1 MRIYAGGIMALLHVI
16 EQEMNN
22 NQLVVRHHVEDF
34 NAKSQLIV
42 YESQEA
48 LFYKNGQA
56 LDLFLAGRHELKSE
70 NVPLLKR
77 FFSGLFGGKT
87 PLPCDV
93 YFINKVNVMDIIWGT
108 PSPIELMDPKYDIL
122 VRVRAN
128 GQTGLHVTDS
138 RKFAVKVVGQ
148 LPECSVDEVRRAIK
162 GMMISSIKEC
172 IASVIIQEGV
182 SILEIITKLSAI
194 SSKIQTQ
201 LNARIADLGLAIDH
215 FSIESIMPSDGD
227 LDALRKLQNRR
238 LDTRFE
244 SDRIRELSA
253 AETDSKIYDTRAT
266 MAQADADAYAQKVR
280 GYTYQQQRQF
290 DVMQSMAQ
298 NEGTAGA
305 FMNMGMGMG
314 MGMGAGQAMNNM
326 AQNLQQPAQPAQPQ
340 APAATKICP
349 QCGGEVAAT
358 AKFCGNCGQAMPQ
371 ARFCPECGTR
381 CAENSKFCINCGTK
395 LDA

>member
-1 MRIYAGGIMALLHVI
+1 MALLHVI

-56 LDLFLAGRHELKSE
+56 LDLFLSGRHELSSE

-77 FFSGLFGGKT
+77 IFGGLFGGKT

-93 YFINKVNVMDIIWGT
+93 YFINKVNVLDIIWGT
-108 PSPIELMDPKYDIL
+108 PAPIELMDPKYDIL

-128 GQTGLHVTDS
+128 GQTGLHVVDS

-148 LPECSVDEVRRAIK
+148 LPECSVEEVRRAIK

-172 IASVIIQEGV
+172 IATAIIAEGV
-182 SILEIITKLSAI
+182 SILEIVTKLSDI
-194 SSKIQTQ
+194 STKIQTQ

-227 LDALRKLQNRR
+227 LDALRKLQTRR

-253 AETDSKIYDTRAT
+253 AETDSKVYDTRAT
-266 MAQADADAYAQKVR
+266 MAQADAEAYAQKVR

-290 DVMQSMAQ
+290 DVMQTMAQ
-298 NEGTAGA
+298 NEGTASA

-326 AQNLQQPAQPAQPQ
+326 AQNLQQPAQPAQPAQ
-340 APAATKICP
+340 APAATKTCP
-349 QCGGEVAAT
+349 QCGGEVAANS
-358 AKFCGNCGQAMPQ
+358 KFCPNCGQQMPQ

-381 CAENSKFCINCGTK
+381 CPENSKFCVNCGTK

>member
-1 MRIYAGGIMALLHVI
+1 MALLHVI

-56 LDLFLAGRHELKSE
+56 LDLFIAGRHELKSE

-77 FFSGLFGGKT
+77 AFSALFGGKT

-128 GQTGLHVTDS
+128 GQTGLHVIDS

-172 IASVIIQEGV
+172 IASAIIQERI
-182 SILEIITKLSAI
+182 SILEIATQLSVI
-194 SSKIQTQ
+194 SAKIQTQ
-201 LNARIADLGLAIDH
+201 LNARSADLGLAIDH
-215 FSIESIMPSDGD
+215 FSIEAILPSDGD
-227 LDALRKLQNRR
+227 LDALKNMQNKR

-244 SDRIRELSA
+244 AERIRKLNE
-253 AETDSKIYDTRAT
+253 AETDSKVYDTRAT
-266 MAQADADAYAQKVR
+266 MAQADAEAYAQKAR

-290 DVMQSMAQ
+290 DVMQTMAQ
-298 NEGTAGA
+298 NEGMASA

-326 AQNLQQPAQPAQPQ
+326 AQNLQQPAQPQ
-340 APAATKICP
+340 APAATKTCP

-358 AKFCGNCGQAMPQ
+358 AKFCSNCGQAMPQ

-381 CAENSKFCINCGTK
+381 CPENSKFCINCGTK
-395 LDA
+395 LNV

>member
-1 MRIYAGGIMALLHVI
+1 MYAGGIMALLHVI

-56 LDLFLAGRHELKSE
+56 LDLFIAGRHELKSE
-70 NVPLLKR
+70 NVPILRR

-87 PLPCDV
+87 PFPCDV
-93 YFINKVNVMDIIWGT
+93 YFINKVNVLDVIWGT

-128 GQTGLHVTDS
+128 GQTGLRVIDS

-148 LPECSVDEVRRAIK
+148 LPECSVEEVRRAIK

-172 IASVIIQEGV
+172 IATAIIQEGI
-182 SILEIITKLSAI
+182 SILEIATKLSAI
-194 SSKIQTQ
+194 SAKIQAQ
-201 LNARIADLGLAIDH
+201 LNTRIADLGLAVDH
-215 FSIESIMPSDGD
+215 FSIEGIMPSEGD
-227 LDALRKLQNRR
+227 LDALRNLQNRR
-238 LDTRFE
+238 FDTRFE
-244 SDRIRELSA
+244 AERIRELGA
-253 AETDSKIYDTRAT
+253 AETDSKIYGMKAT
-266 MAQADADAYAQKVR
+266 MAQADADAYVQKTL

-298 NEGTAGA
+298 NEGAAGA

-326 AQNLQQPAQPAQPQ
+326 AQNLQQPAQPQAQQ
-340 APAATKICP
+340 APAATKTCP
-349 QCGGEVAAT
+349 QCGGSVAAGS
-358 AKFCGNCGQAMPQ
+358 KFCPNCGQAMPQ

-381 CAENSKFCINCGTK
+381 CPENSKFCVNCGTK